1 MEPLLDLTKEYGLVL
16 DGGGARGAYQIGAW
30 TALEEA
36 GVKVCAV
43 AGTSVGAL
51 NGALICMDSVENA
64 QKIWAEMKFS
74 RVMDVDDEW
83 MQHLFSKDGKIKL
96 GIKVIK
102 TEKNRELL
110 EEIPHLDVLD
120 LSLTFYVILDRQ
132 CEGSATMQI
141 TNEYMRQWNLETEEL
156 YEMAMRSAVRLLPA
170 EFCSL
175 PDMIRRITG
184 IEVEAI
190 RGMQREC
197 QMYVLTNSSK
207 IQGAACMFYPHVL
220 EMIGEILKEDFY
232 ILPSSIHEVII
243 LPKSKGIAKE
253 ELDAMIQDIN
263 HTQVDTEEVLSDH
276 AYLYERG
283 LGKIQMAF

>member
-1 MEPLLDLTKEYGLVL
+1 
-16 DGGGARGAYQIGAW
+16 
-30 TALEEA
+30 
-36 GVKVCAV
+36 
-43 AGTSVGAL
+43 
-51 NGALICMDSVENA
+51 
-64 QKIWAEMKFS
+64 
-74 RVMDVDDEW
+74 
-83 MQHLFSKDGKIKL
+83 
-96 GIKVIK
+96 
-102 TEKNRELL
+102 
-110 EEIPHLDVLD
+110 
-120 LSLTFYVILDRQ
+120 
-132 CEGSATMQI
+132 
-141 TNEYMRQWNLETEEL
+141 MRQWNLETEEL
-156 YEMAMRSAVRLLPA
+156 YEMAMRSVVRLLPA